1 MMTSIIKLVKGT
13 HRHPANRALHAVGLP
28 IYAAGIA
35 MIAGHFAGTGTDPLL
50 GAAVW
55 SAAVAMLVSGHAIE
69 GNIMSMTPVL
79 VTRLVH
85 RSLARN
91 LGKQGVHL
99 FGR

>member
-1 MMTSIIKLVKGT
+1 MMSIVKLLRGT
-13 HRHPANRALHAVGLP
+13 HRHPANRALHAAGLP

-35 MIAGHFAGTGTDPLL
+35 MVAGQFVGAGTDPLL
-50 GAAVW
+50 GAALW

-69 GNIMSMTPVL
+69 GNVMSMTPVL
-79 VTRLVH
+79 VVRLVH

-91 LGKQGVHL
+91 LGKHGVHL